1 MRETIYRD
9 DAIKALR
16 SDIELIDPFD
26 IDRGIKVACV
36 HRASW
41 VIENVPSAD
50 SSQDWIPCSITPPEL
65 GVDGNVLLYG
75 KDGNYAV
82 GWYNGC
88 YRSWDD
94 RFDMDTP
101 VAWMP
106 LPEPWEGEEHG

>member
-1 MRETIYRD
+1 MNVNEIIRILSDVRSKYNCFDTKDEECYRGLSE
-9 DAIKALR
+9 AIKALT
-16 SDIELIDPFD
+16 
-26 IDRGIKVACV
+26 A
-36 HRASW
+36 
-41 VIENVPSAD
+41 
-50 SSQDWIPCSITPPEL
+50 QQWIPCSITPPEL

-106 LPEPWEGEEHG
+106 PPEPWKGEQP